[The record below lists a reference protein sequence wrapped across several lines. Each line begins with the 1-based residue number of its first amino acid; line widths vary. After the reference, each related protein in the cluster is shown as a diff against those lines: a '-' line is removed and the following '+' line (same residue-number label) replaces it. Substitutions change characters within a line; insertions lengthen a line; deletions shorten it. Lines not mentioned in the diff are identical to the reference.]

1 LAYLLILLKEMDQAT
16 AQEFL
21 KNYCETYHI
30 ADVKGAL
37 WKWLVLSCK
46 DESSLSA
53 YVQTKDFTE
62 FYDEMNKLITSVYA
76 AHTPPSKS
84 IL

>member
-1 LAYLLILLKEMDQAT
+1 MDQA
-16 AQEFL
+16 AAEEFL

-46 DESSLSA
+46 DESNLNA
-53 YVQTKDFTE
+53 HVQTKDFTE
-62 FYDEMNKLITSVYA
+62 FYDEMNKLITSVYI
-76 AHTPPSKS
+76 AHTPRSKS
-84 IL
+84 II

>member
-1 LAYLLILLKEMDQAT
+1 MDQAT

-21 KNYCETYHI
+21 KKYCETYHI

-46 DESSLSA
+46 DESNLST

>member
-1 LAYLLILLKEMDQAT
+1 MDQAT
-16 AQEFL
+16 AEEFL
-21 KNYCETYHI
+21 KKYCETYHI

-46 DESSLSA
+46 DESSLNA
-53 YVQTKDFTE
+53 HVQTKDFTE

-76 AHTPPSKS
+76 AHKAESES
-84 IL
+84 II